1 MKKSNKSDNYYYIG
15 IDCGAS
21 VTEALVLKE
30 TSETLKPGEPVPCK
44 LYKFQPINFNVH
56 GLSESIKRLESI
68 IKKVIKSLE
77 KNKIKHIA
85 AGISGARNVTDRNKI
100 KRVISNHL
108 KIKNISVLADT
119 DIAFASVFGPYETN
133 CGILIAGTGSILYFK
148 NGNGEINRIGGWGR
162 HLGDEGSGYWIA
174 KEALNRVTRH
184 FDGRSNSSKL
194 ANSIETDFGLNINS
208 LIKKIYHNNFEI
220 SKITK
225 SVFRYAEAGDEDSID
240 IIKCAAEHLADH
252 LKPLRDMHIKMAL
265 LGSLFTEEKLL
276 RKHFENIVSNEYP
289 EIKFVLT
296 NRKPVWGAIT
306 LAKNIEQ

>member
-1 MKKSNKSDNYYYIG
+1 MKKSSKSDNYYYVG

-30 TSETLKPGEPVPCK
+30 KLEPAKPDKPVPYK

-56 GLSESIKRLESI
+56 GLSESTKRLESI
-68 IKKVIKSLE
+68 IKKVTKGLE
-77 KNKIKHIA
+77 KKKIKHIA
-85 AGISGARNVTDRNKI
+85 AGIAGARHAADRNRI
-100 KRVISNHL
+100 KRAISTHL
-108 KIKNISVLADT
+108 KINNISVLADT
-119 DIAFASVFGPYETN
+119 DIAFASVFGPNETN

-148 NGNGEINRIGGWGR
+148 NGNGKINRIGGWGR

-184 FDGRSNSSKL
+184 YDGRSNYSKL
-194 ANSIETDFGLNINS
+194 AHSIEADFCLDKNN

-220 SKITK
+220 SRITK
-225 SVFRYAEAGDEDSID
+225 SVFRYAEDGDEDSID
-240 IIKCAAEHLADH
+240 IIKRAAEHLAIH
-252 LKPLRDMHIKMAL
+252 LKPLKDMHIRVAL

-289 EIKFVLT
+289 EIKFVIPD
-296 NRKPVWGAIT
+296 RKPVWGALA
-306 LAKNIEQ
+306 LAKNY